1 MVQHGAALATE
12 SRDASLPETVASGSI
27 DQLSPRMAALCR
39 YALKLTQAPSE
50 MEAADVAQLRAA
62 GLDDRAIVDANQVAS
77 YFNYVNRVA
86 DGLGVEL
93 EQHWPEHLRAR
104 RRYTQRPRPSPSGR

>member
-1 MVQHGAALATE
+1 
-12 SRDASLPETVASGSI
+12 
-27 DQLSPRMAALCR
+27 MAALCR

-50 MEAADVAQLRAA
+50 MEAADVEQLRA
-62 GLDDRAIVDANQVAS
+62 GGFDDRAIVDSNQVAS

-93 EQHWPEHLRAR
+93 EEHWPEHLRAR
-104 RRYTQRPRPSPSGR
+104 HRYAHHRGQAASGR